1 MVLRNVAK
9 SYSLEEQRQEINLI
23 AADLHALTGV
33 VGQPETDPVFTS
45 SDAYNITQAEIDSWN
60 LTVSYGDHRSFGY
73 ATLADISNAN
83 NWNAAYG
90 WGNHASVGYLT
101 SVALNDLSD
110 VDTTGATTGQA
121 IIWDAPSNTWKP
133 GTVATSGGGIELTD
147 ISVTTLSNGTASL
160 VYDDS
165 SGVFSFTP
173 PDLSGF
179 STFSGSYNDLTNQPT
194 LFSGSYNDLSD
205 KPTFAV
211 SDLTDVNNTSPS
223 VGQILKWD
231 GTQWSPAADLTASGN
246 SGIALTDLSVN
257 LLTSGISNLAYD
269 NSTGVFS
276 FTPPDLS
283 GYSTFSG
290 SYNDLTELPTLFSGN
305 YTDLT
310 NKPTIFSGSWNDLTD
325 KPTIFSGSYN
335 DLSDKPTIFSGS
347 WNDLTDKP
355 VLFSG
360 SYNDLNNKPN
370 IPSSLNDLVDVLISG
385 TPNDG
390 AILKYN
396 ATNSRWELG
405 VDQQGS
411 GGTTGGGGGGNV
423 ALGSIMMWS
432 GSIADIPTGWQL
444 CDGTNGTPDL
454 RDRFVIGAGSNDYA
468 VGTTGGYTDTTLP
481 AHAHNWSGNTTANGN
496 TNDQNLSHS
505 HNVSG
510 SGGTNNTG
518 SHTHGWGANTFNGAL
533 GNAFEALD
541 NPQNNAGGNKT
552 ANTNSQGSHSHNV
565 SISGSTNNVLGN
577 HSHNVSVSVSLSG
590 NTSTQGQ
597 SVVGTNLPP
606 YYALCFIYCTSGGT
620 GTGSGS
626 SNYIELDDLSVN
638 VTASG
643 TADLSY
649 NNSTGLFTYT
659 PPDLSGYLTSVS
671 ASDLGSISIDALSD
685 VDTTTTAP
693 NANDVLTWDGSKW
706 APAAPTGSS
715 GSTGS
720 GEIVVQD
727 EGNPLSTPA
736 TTINFVGAGVV
747 ASGTGST
754 KTITIS
760 GGQSGSTYQ
769 WADGVEVSG
778 WSASDLS
785 DYMFNGSLNTF
796 AKAETSGTDYLGW
809 HNYANNS
816 NLPAL
821 NGPVEIYVRYA
832 DVGNYTYEVNGSA
845 VSPDLTGVDTNG
857 DWITLTSDNVTSFR
871 VTAPSTS
878 VNVQIA
884 GVKSNGLL
892 LTPTALYG
900 GTSGG
905 SGSSTFIG
913 LTDTPATFTSNKWI
927 KVNSAGDGIEFVD
940 APSGGSSSSGGGEC
954 TSVYTYIGLEGWT
967 NTHNA
972 PILFTQALDDDT
984 GGIDPSTNAGRQIP
998 WLRDY
1003 VKDIKANAA
1012 NAEVSHTEV
1021 ANGGHNAFITDATLQ
1036 AAIRNAVGSN
1046 AGSGTINNA
1055 QFPIIPTDG
1064 ETHTINGT
1072 SYPVMGKLYVPV
1084 GLTDN
1089 QIDVVV
1095 VFHGTLLEG
1104 GNSTIGQAASDMLD
1118 RFVNTNTTNL
1128 NIRDKIIFS
1137 VAYPQDHIPQNR
1149 QFNLTGVGTEQADF
1163 LMGDN
1168 LPYARAAVGWVKN
1181 SLNAYIAAQGG
1192 SKTIKDVYLFGHSQG
1207 GKLVS
1212 KINTL
1217 ETGIAGVIANAPGPI
1232 QFDQTCTAVPGG
1244 TSCSKVS
1251 AIYGTPEENCPSSSS
1266 SSSGGGNGNVGGN
1279 VFQGSIMLWSGSVA
1293 SIPTG
1298 WQLCDGTNNSPDLRN
1313 KFIVGAASDNGIG
1326 VSFNSITGVLSGEY
1340 APGNTGGSVAHQLTI
1355 DELAIHTHTEVG
1367 WSFQHTAANPGP
1379 GGAGTSSNNT
1389 SGQTGGDHFHEN
1401 RPPYYAL
1408 CYIYCTTNAVPSG
1421 IELTDLSVTV
1431 NAAGNPSLSYD
1442 NTTGVFSY
1450 TPPTTPDLSPYVTT
1464 GDLATTLS
1472 SYATTNALSTA
1483 TQNASNWNA
1492 AYSWGN
1498 HATAGYLT
1506 SYTETQTLDNVLE
1519 LGNTTSRDINT
1530 TGRIYYGNVFTNLS
1544 DLPSASSYHGMF
1556 AHVHVTGKG
1565 YFAHAGSWVPLAN
1578 DSQLANVS
1586 DWDAA
1591 FSWGNHALEGY
1602 LGSSTVLSDLADVS
1616 FISASDG
1623 DVLTY
1628 NSTSNT
1634 WTSQAPGTSGIVEVI
1649 AGTGLEGGGSSS
1661 SEIDTVTL
1669 DISNTGVTGGTYA
1682 NPDSITVNNQGQ
1694 ITAITAGSA
1703 PADAIPP
1710 GVIVMWS
1717 GSTSNVPSG
1726 WVLCDGTTYNTDGS
1740 PVNVPDLRGMFIV
1753 GSGGDYTT
1761 GDTGGQES
1769 VTLSVNE
1776 LPSHSHTVDSHQ
1788 HNIGSH
1794 THNVG
1799 NHSHNVSGSGSS
1811 STVGAGSHTH
1821 TYDAYGDGG
1830 SVWRPA
1836 VRFDGGGGVSY
1847 NTGSVGNHSHN
1858 FSVSISGSTNDTGP
1872 GQTGNAS
1879 GASGTASPGTNSI
1892 GGSVGHENRPPYYA
1906 LAYIY
1911 KLP

>member
-45 SDAYNITQAEIDSWN
+45 SDAYNITQAEINSWN

-121 IIWDAPSNTWKP
+121 IIWDAPSSTWKP

-147 ISVTTLSNGTASL
+147 ISVTTLSNGNASL
-160 VYDDS
+160 IYDNN

-179 STFSGSYNDLTNQPT
+179 STFSGSYTDLTNKPT

-211 SDLTDVNNTSPS
+211 SDLTDVNTISPS

-246 SGIALTDLSVN
+246 SGIGLTDLSVN

-290 SYNDLTELPTLFSGN
+290 SYNDLTDLPTLFSGN

-325 KPTIFSGSYN
+325 KPTLFSGSYN
-335 DLSDKPTIFSGS
+335 DLSDKPTIPTPFSGS

-370 IPSSLNDLVDVLISG
+370 IPSSLNDLIDVLISG

-411 GGTTGGGGGGNV
+411 GGSGGGGGGNV
-423 ALGSIMMWS
+423 AMGSIMMWS

-481 AHAHNWSGNTTANGN
+481 SHAHNWSGNTTANGN
-496 TNDQNLSHS
+496 TNSQDLSHS

-518 SHTHGWGANTFNGAL
+518 AHTHGWGANTFNGAL
-533 GNAFEALD
+533 GNAFESLD

-552 ANTNSQGSHSHNV
+552 ANTNSQGNHSHNV
-565 SISGSTNNVLGN
+565 SITGSTNNVLGN
-577 HSHNVSVSVSLSG
+577 HSHNVSVDVSLSG
-590 NTSTQGQ
+590 NTSTQGE

-606 YYALCFIYCTSGGT
+606 YYALCFIYCTSGS
-620 GTGSGS
+620 TGSGS

-659 PPDLSGYLTSVS
+659 PPDLSGYLTSYTVT
-671 ASDLGSISIDALSD
+671 ASDLNSISIDALSD

-693 NANDVLTWDGSKW
+693 ATNDVLTWDGSKW
-706 APAAPTGSS
+706 APAAPTGGS
-715 GSTGS
+715 GSTNS

-760 GGQSGSTYQ
+760 GGTSGS
-769 WADGVEVSG
+769 G
-778 WSASDLS
+778 
-785 DYMFNGSLNTF
+785 
-796 AKAETSGTDYLGW
+796 
-809 HNYANNS
+809 
-816 NLPAL
+816 
-821 NGPVEIYVRYA
+821 
-832 DVGNYTYEVNGSA
+832 
-845 VSPDLTGVDTNG
+845 
-857 DWITLTSDNVTSFR
+857 
-871 VTAPSTS
+871 
-878 VNVQIA
+878 
-884 GVKSNGLL
+884 
-892 LTPTALYG
+892 
-900 GTSGG
+900 
-905 SGSSTFIG
+905 GSSTFIG
-913 LTDTPATFTSNKWI
+913 LTDTPSTFTSDKWI

-940 APSGGSSSSGGGEC
+940 APSSSSSSGGGEC

-984 GGIDPSTNAGRQIP
+984 GGIINDPVTGSGRQIN

-1012 NAEVSHTEV
+1012 NAEVTHTEV
-1021 ANGGHNAFITDATLQ
+1021 ANGGHNAFTTDATLQ
-1036 AAIRNAVGSN
+1036 TAIRNAVGSS

-1055 QFPIIPTDG
+1055 QFPIVPTDG

-1095 VFHGTLLEG
+1095 VFHGTLTEG

-1266 SSSGGGNGNVGGN
+1266 
-1279 VFQGSIMLWSGSVA
+1279 
-1293 SIPTG
+1293 
-1298 WQLCDGTNNSPDLRN
+1298 
-1313 KFIVGAASDNGIG
+1313 
-1326 VSFNSITGVLSGEY
+1326 
-1340 APGNTGGSVAHQLTI
+1340 GGS
-1355 DELAIHTHTEVG
+1355 
-1367 WSFQHTAANPGP
+1367 
-1379 GGAGTSSNNT
+1379 
-1389 SGQTGGDHFHEN
+1389 
-1401 RPPYYAL
+1401 
-1408 CYIYCTTNAVPSG
+1408 G
-1421 IELTDLSVTV
+1421 IALTDLSVTV
-1431 NAAGNPSLSYD
+1431 NSAGTAGLTYN

-1450 TPPTTPDLSPYVTT
+1450 TPPD
-1464 GDLATTLS
+1464 LS

-1483 TQNASNWNA
+1483 TQNANNWNA

-1498 HATAGYLT
+1498 HATAGYLK

-1544 DLPSASSYHGMF
+1544 DLPSATSYHGMF
-1556 AHVHVTGKG
+1556 AHVHATGKG

-1634 WTSQAPGTSGIVEVI
+1634 WTSQAPGASGIVEVI
-1649 AGTGLEGGGSSS
+1649 AGTGLEGGGSVS

-1740 PVNVPDLRGMFIV
+1740 AVNVPDLRGMFIV

-1811 STVGAGSHTH
+1811 STVGAGGHTH

-1830 SVWRPA
+1830 SNWRPGITFEA
-1836 VRFDGGGGVSY
+1836 GGGVSY
-1847 NTGSVGNHSHN
+1847 NTGSVGDHSHN

-1879 GASGTASPGTNSI
+1879 GASGDASPGTNSI

>member
-165 SGVFSFTP
+165 SGTFSFTP

-179 STFSGSYNDLTNQPT
+179 STFSGSYTDLTNKPI

-290 SYNDLTELPTLFSGN
+290 SYNDLTDLPTLFSGN

-325 KPTIFSGSYN
+325 KPTLFSGSYN

-370 IPSSLNDLVDVLISG
+370 IPSSLNDLIDVLISG

-411 GGTTGGGGGGNV
+411 GGSGGGGGGGNV
-423 ALGSIMMWS
+423 AMGSIMMWS

-496 TNDQNLSHS
+496 TNSQDLSHS

-518 SHTHGWGANTFNGAL
+518 AHTHGWGANTFNGAL
-533 GNAFEALD
+533 GNAFESLD

-577 HSHNVSVSVSLSG
+577 HSHNVSVDVSLSG

-606 YYALCFIYCTSGGT
+606 YYALCFIYCTSG

-659 PPDLSGYLTSVS
+659 PPDLSGYLTSIS

-685 VDTTTTAP
+685 VDTTTTTP

-715 GSTGS
+715 GSTSG

-769 WADGVEVSG
+769 WADGVEASG

-785 DYMFNGSLNTF
+785 DYMFNGNLGLF

-913 LTDTPATFTSNKWI
+913 LTDTPSTFTSNKWI

-940 APSGGSSSSGGGEC
+940 APSSSSSSG
-954 TSVYTYIGLEGWT
+954 
-967 NTHNA
+967 
-972 PILFTQALDDDT
+972 
-984 GGIDPSTNAGRQIP
+984 
-998 WLRDY
+998 
-1003 VKDIKANAA
+1003 
-1012 NAEVSHTEV
+1012 
-1021 ANGGHNAFITDATLQ
+1021 
-1036 AAIRNAVGSN
+1036 
-1046 AGSGTINNA
+1046 
-1055 QFPIIPTDG
+1055 
-1064 ETHTINGT
+1064 
-1072 SYPVMGKLYVPV
+1072 
-1084 GLTDN
+1084 
-1089 QIDVVV
+1089 
-1095 VFHGTLLEG
+1095 
-1104 GNSTIGQAASDMLD
+1104 
-1118 RFVNTNTTNL
+1118 
-1128 NIRDKIIFS
+1128 
-1137 VAYPQDHIPQNR
+1137 
-1149 QFNLTGVGTEQADF
+1149 
-1163 LMGDN
+1163 
-1168 LPYARAAVGWVKN
+1168 
-1181 SLNAYIAAQGG
+1181 
-1192 SKTIKDVYLFGHSQG
+1192 
-1207 GKLVS
+1207 
-1212 KINTL
+1212 
-1217 ETGIAGVIANAPGPI
+1217 
-1232 QFDQTCTAVPGG
+1232 
-1244 TSCSKVS
+1244 
-1251 AIYGTPEENCPSSSS
+1251 
-1266 SSSGGGNGNVGGN
+1266 GGGNGNVGGN

-1313 KFIVGAASDNGIG
+1313 KFVVGAASDNGIG

-1367 WSFQHTAANPGP
+1367 WAFQHTAANPGP

-1408 CYIYCTTNAVPSG
+1408 CYIYCTANAVPSG

-1464 GDLATTLS
+1464 GDLTTTLS

-1649 AGTGLEGGGSSS
+1649 AGTGLEGGGSVS

-1726 WVLCDGTTYNTDGS
+1726 WVLCDGTTYSTDGS
-1740 PVNVPDLRGMFIV
+1740 PVSVPDLRGMFIV

-1761 GDTGGQES
+1761 GDTGGEES

-1794 THNVG
+1794 THNIG

-1830 SVWRPA
+1830 STWRPA